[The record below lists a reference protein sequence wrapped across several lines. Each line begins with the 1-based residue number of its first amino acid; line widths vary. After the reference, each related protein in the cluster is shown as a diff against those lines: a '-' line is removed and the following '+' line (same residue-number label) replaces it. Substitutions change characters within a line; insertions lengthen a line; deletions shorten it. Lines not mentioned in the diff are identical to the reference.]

1 MKHNLH
7 LLLGGVSDF
16 KGQKLQLQC
25 HCFSTAMICTN
36 NEFVSTTFEQ
46 KVQSDWDLVGLV
58 PVVTWWQTPALWVQP
73 SSLVLAARP
82 FHPSLQSGR
91 GSFWS
96 GSGVLG
102 LVDSLEVILVCFSG
116 ISCCVTWWQSENYL
130 EFSCLALAASL
141 PPKIW
146 FGSTQMILS
155 LKLGFKYFS
164 LQPVQF
170 LWDLLCNE
178 ACQACL
184 QVWISRFSLAPPLF
198 SPVFRP
204 PKISPQSLNYK
215 VIYFYF

>member
-36 NEFVSTTFEQ
+36 NELVSTTFEQ
-46 KVQSDWDLVGLV
+46 KVRSDWDLVGLV

-96 GSGVLG
+96 GSGVG
-102 LVDSLEVILVCFSG
+102 WFSG
-116 ISCCVTWWQSENYL
+116 GDSGLFLGYLLLCHLVTIRKLFRVQPSGP
-130 EFSCLALAASL
+130 SRV
-141 PPKIW
+141 P
-146 FGSTQMILS
+146 STQNL
-155 LKLGFKYFS
+155 
-164 LQPVQF
+164 
-170 LWDLLCNE
+170 
-178 ACQACL
+178 
-184 QVWISRFSLAPPLF
+184 VW
-198 SPVFRP
+198 
-204 PKISPQSLNYK
+204 
-215 VIYFYF
+215 FYSDDSFTETWI